1 MSTYFRA
8 ITTLCVLL
16 ICLMSFSCSSVLINK
31 KKYANSYKILSYN
44 AYVLRDYNV
53 ILAKRFSGELV
64 LILVSFEHS
73 QPYNEREFS
82 IVQYGRTYRLDL
94 HPYPDTY
101 EFEAA
106 TSNQGYHRP
115 YKYFD
120 GGYFR
125 YKGKSIIDYYD
136 VQSKYLMLPSYY
148 ADDLYASNQTKVIL
162 RKKPH

>member
-8 ITTLCVLL
+8 VTTLCVIV
-16 ICLMSFSCSSVLINK
+16 ICLMSFSCSSVLVNK

-64 LILVSFEHS
+64 LILVSFKPT
-73 QPYNEREFS
+73 QPYNKKEFS
-82 IVQYGRTYRLDL
+82 HLQLDKTYRLDL
-94 HPYPDTY
+94 HPFPDSY

-106 TSNQGYHRP
+106 INTQGFNRP
-115 YKYFD
+115 YQYFD
-120 GGYFR
+120 VGYFQ
-125 YKGKSIIDYYD
+125 YKGKRIIDHYD

-148 ADDLYASNQTKVIL
+148 TPELCSGNCFNVLI